1 MAYDVRL
8 ADRVRRMMGGEPGL
22 SEKQMFGGLAFL
34 VDGTMAVSVSGEGG
48 LLVRVEPAADES
60 EESDERAAL
69 ARPFEMGGRR
79 MSGWRLVDAAALTT
93 DDDLRWWVDRGIARV
108 RSLPPR

>member
-1 MAYDVRL
+1 MAYDVQL
-8 ADRVRRMMGGEPGL
+8 ADRIRDLVRGEPGV

-48 LLVRVEPAADES
+48 LLVRVDPALEV
-60 EESDERAAL
+60 SDERAAR

-79 MSGWRLVDAAALTT
+79 MSGWRHVDAEALAT
-93 DDDLRWWVDRGIARV
+93 DEELRWWVDRGIARA

>member
-8 ADRVRRMMGGEPGL
+8 ADRVRGLVRGEPGL

-48 LLVRVEPAADES
+48 LLVRVEPALD
-60 EESDERAAL
+60 ESDERAAR

-79 MSGWRLVDAAALTT
+79 MSGWRLVDAATLTT
-93 DDDLRWWVDRGIARV
+93 DDDLRWWVDRGIARA
-108 RSLPPR
+108 RSLAPR